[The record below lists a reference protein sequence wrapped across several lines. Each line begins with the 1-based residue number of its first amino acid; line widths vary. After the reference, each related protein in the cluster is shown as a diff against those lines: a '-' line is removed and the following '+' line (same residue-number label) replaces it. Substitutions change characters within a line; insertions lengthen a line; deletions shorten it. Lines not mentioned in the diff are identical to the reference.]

1 MLESQKLALFQHM
14 NAIQRLWSTLP
25 FVIALAVL
33 IFLGWSASLALDYP
47 YDGVIRYDPYG
58 VVQDIDP
65 AGPTA
70 QLLQVEDQVI
80 LIDGVLWNEARPL
93 YSQNQAG
100 DKVQFDVLRGAER
113 ITVSF
118 FLVEPSLEELI
129 TRLSPLLV
137 ALFFWLVALGVQ
149 AFKPAY
155 EPTTLLFFFFQ
166 ATAALLIAGTTSS
179 LGPAWTSSLLN
190 FLFFI
195 IGPLAVHFHL
205 FFPQET
211 QFKGKKYWVIGMY
224 SLALLA
230 GIPYLIYGVQNIQA
244 SAWHSPLVALN
255 RVIMTLSFLTVIALL
270 VHAYRHATA
279 PGVRGK
285 IRIVVLGGI
294 LSFLPLI
301 TLILIPDAI
310 LGGTVI
316 PYYFMFFFL
325 SIVPLTYG
333 YTIFRYRLIEIE
345 RHVNRGATYILVYS
359 ILGGFYLVIYAL
371 LNRVFP
377 DTFSG
382 EPLINTLVVLI
393 LASIIVPL
401 HRQVQVVVDT
411 LFYGGWYDYRFA
423 VTQITQGLEQ
433 ITELQPL
440 AKMVSERLVTTLH
453 LQDACVFFRDQ
464 NGDFTVIDVAPQI
477 RDESSRSFTNHL
489 LPRSSISYLV
499 EIGDIEK
506 VSLRKALEDVYFSKE
521 ERELLN
527 TEQDHLWVPIL
538 GHGQVQ
544 GLMALGPKFGG
555 DIFSGEDLDILR
567 VVARQ
572 IGPVIENVH
581 LLNRLRGYAAELEV
595 RVKERTNELHD
606 AKERVETILASVGD
620 GVIVTDLDGR
630 VLIVNPAFEDQSAYD
645 AIDLINQN
653 LFMNLA
659 SHNQPE
665 LLEEMHQTLL
675 SGQVWRGELV
685 YRKKDGSLYDIQITI
700 APVRDQSGKMV
711 NYVGSLR
718 DITVQK
724 ELDRMKDVF
733 VSDVSH
739 ELRTPTTNISL
750 YLELLEYAPQG
761 KRDEYLNILKEQ
773 AHQLRKLVEDILD
786 LSRLTM
792 GRHKKVEFTAVDLNS
807 ITNQVITAHV
817 PLAEASGLSLDFEP
831 CTELPLVR
839 GEENQLARLITN
851 LISNALRYTMQG
863 GVKVHTSFFD
873 HQVCLWVQDTGMGID
888 PEDLPHLFERF
899 YRGRRVRQTRIHG
912 TGLGLAIVKEIV
924 DLHEGNIEIQSKVN
938 DGSSICVQLPTYD
951 E

>member
-1 MLESQKLALFQHM
+1 ML
-14 NAIQRLWSTLP
+14 
-25 FVIALAVL
+25 
-33 IFLGWSASLALDYP
+33 
-47 YDGVIRYDPYG
+47 
-58 VVQDIDP
+58 
-65 AGPTA
+65 
-70 QLLQVEDQVI
+70 
-80 LIDGVLWNEARPL
+80 
-93 YSQNQAG
+93 
-100 DKVQFDVLRGAER
+100 
-113 ITVSF
+113 
-118 FLVEPSLEELI
+118 
-129 TRLSPLLV
+129 
-137 ALFFWLVALGVQ
+137 
-149 AFKPAY
+149 
-155 EPTTLLFFFFQ
+155 
-166 ATAALLIAGTTSS
+166 
-179 LGPAWTSSLLN
+179 
-190 FLFFI
+190 
-195 IGPLAVHFHL
+195 
-205 FFPQET
+205 
-211 QFKGKKYWVIGMY
+211 
-224 SLALLA
+224 
-230 GIPYLIYGVQNIQA
+230 
-244 SAWHSPLVALN
+244 
-255 RVIMTLSFLTVIALL
+255 MTLGLVTVVGLL

-310 LGGTVI
+310 LGETVI

-333 YTIFRYRLIEIE
+333 YAIFRYRLIEIE

-359 ILGGFYLVIYAL
+359 ILGGFYLVIYAI
-371 LNRVFP
+371 LNRIFP

-382 EPLINTLVVLI
+382 EPLINTLVVLV

-433 ITELQPL
+433 VTELQPL
-440 AKMVSERLVTTLH
+440 AKMVSERLVSTLH
-453 LQDACVFFRDQ
+453 LQDTCVFFRDQ

-477 RDESSRSFTNHL
+477 REENHQSFTTHV

-506 VSLRKALEDVYFSKE
+506 VSLRTALEDVYFSKE

-555 DIFSGEDLDILR
+555 DIFSGEDMDILR

-595 RVKERTNELHD
+595 RVKERTSELHD
-606 AKERVETILASVGD
+606 AKERVEAILASVGD
-620 GVIVTDLDGR
+620 GVIVTDLDGK
-630 VLIVNPAFEDQSAYD
+630 VIIVNPAFEDQSGYESN
-645 AIDLINQN
+645 DLVIQN

-659 SHNQPE
+659 PHNLPE
-665 LLEEMHQTLL
+665 KLDEMHRTLL
-675 SGQVWRGELV
+675 VGQVWRGELM
-685 YRKKDGSLYDIQITI
+685 YRKKDGSLYDIQMSI
-700 APVRDQSGKMV
+700 APVRDQSGKIV
-711 NYVGSLR
+711 NYVGSLQ

-750 YLELLEYAPQG
+750 YLELLEYAPQA
-761 KRDEYLNILKEQ
+761 KREEYLNILKEQ

-792 GRHKKVEFTAVDLNS
+792 GRHKKVEFSAVDLNT
-807 ITNQVITAHV
+807 ITNQIITAHV
-817 PLAEASGLSLDFEP
+817 PLAEASGLSLEFEP
-831 CTELPLVR
+831 CDDIPQVR

-851 LISNALRYTMQG
+851 LISNALRYTAQG
-863 GVKVHTSFFD
+863 GVSVRTSSVD
-873 HQVCLWVQDTGMGID
+873 HQVCLWVKDSGMGID

-924 DLHEGNIEIQSKVN
+924 DLHEGKIEIRSKV
-938 DGSSICVQLPTYD
+938 DEGSNICVRLPMFD